1 MTVSEYTP
9 ENSAFVV
16 FLTSASYTAG
26 VILLDYS
33 IKQHSKYPLIV
44 AVTPGLTPEST
55 ISFLRDAGFT
65 IRELSP
71 LLPPASRKRSLIA
84 ERFRD
89 TWTKLRIFE
98 MDDFKVRWIDYIHR
112 EYRNMRCDSS
122 FKPYSNKNPIE
133 ITQIANPLQL
143 INSDSSS
150 STQTCY

>member
-26 VILLDYS
+26 VILLQHS
-33 IKQHSKYPLIV
+33 ITQHSKYPLIV

-55 ISFLRDAGFT
+55 ISFLKDAGFT

-71 LLPPASRKRSLIA
+71 LLPPPSRKRSLIA

-98 MDDFKVRWIDYIHR
+98 MDDFKVDT
-112 EYRNMRCDSS
+112 S
-122 FKPYSNKNPIE
+122 
-133 ITQIANPLQL
+133 
-143 INSDSSS
+143 
-150 STQTCY
+150 